1 MTAEA
6 VAPIRPA
13 TATTPLERAR
23 RIGRDVAAVWADDVD
38 RRARFPHEALE
49 ALRSSGLLTCAIPAE
64 RGGEGVSLA
73 QLCGV
78 TRELGR
84 HCASTALVFAMHHSQ
99 LLTLVRH
106 ADTPALHSFV
116 DDIASNAYLLAS
128 ATTEISTGGDI
139 GRSGCALEHT
149 GDRVRLTK
157 QAPVISYGEYADA
170 VLVTARRTA
179 DSTPDDQ
186 ALTIAR
192 KSDVTLEKTSEW
204 DTMGLRGTCSS
215 GYALTLETDAGLVWT
230 TPYSHMS
237 AATMT
242 PVAHT
247 LWAAAWLGIA
257 DAAVSKA
264 SACVR
269 SAARRNVGSL
279 PLGAPRMATLA
290 GLHQQFSDNVTMAAA
305 RFDALITE
313 TTSAPRAALVT
324 NSLKVTASTMVVDI
338 VGHALLVCGIAGYRE
353 DSKFALGRHLRDA
366 HGAAVMVNNDRIM
379 DGSAQLALTYR
390 GTL

>member
-1 MTAEA
+1 M
-6 VAPIRPA
+6 
-13 TATTPLERAR
+13 
-23 RIGRDVAAVWADDVD
+23 WADDVD
-38 RRARFPHEALE
+38 RRARFPHEAVD
-49 ALRSSGLLTCAIPAE
+49 ALRDSDLLTCSIPVD
-64 RGGEGVSLA
+64 RGGLGLSLSE
-73 QLCGV
+73 LCV
-78 TRELGR
+78 ITRELGQ

-106 ADTPALHSFV
+106 ADTPALSDFL
-116 DDIASNAYLLAS
+116 DEAASNAYLLAS
-128 ATTEISTGGDI
+128 ATTEIGTGGDI
-139 GRSGCALEHT
+139 GRSGCALERH

-170 VLVTARRTA
+170 VLATARRTA

-192 KSDVTLEKTSEW
+192 KGDAVLEKTGEW
-204 DTMGLRGTCSS
+204 NTMGLRGTCSS
-215 GYALTLETDAGLVWT
+215 GYVLTLETDAGLVWEA
-230 TPYSHMS
+230 PYSHIS

-264 SACVR
+264 RACVR
-269 SAARRNVGSL
+269 SDARKHVGTL
-279 PLGAPRMATLA
+279 PLGAPRMATIA
-290 GLHQQFSDNVTMAAA
+290 GLHQQFADSVAMAAE
-305 RFDALITE
+305 RFDTGISM
-313 TTSAPRAALVT
+313 TTSAPRAALAT
-324 NSLKVTASTMVVDI
+324 NTLKVTASTLVVDI

-353 DSKFALGRHLRDA
+353 DSKYSLGRHLRDA

-379 DGSAQLALTYR
+379 DGSAHLALTYR
-390 GTL
+390 GSL